1 MRNQVLSSFKKPS
14 HFSPFFFIKRRQSL
28 SVIYTSF
35 SFFFF
40 FFFRQVVN
48 CCTWTRRPWLFNI
61 HTLLSYMFNGE
72 ITRIQTHDAV
82 IFATKGNSTG
92 DARLFLQQSWP
103 RKTTKTCSTF
113 VTCRK
118 PTWLSLSLHLCV
130 CLFFPFLFYCFSLD
144 WCSEYRHFQ
153 RTRTAT
159 MRSAAAHVSA
169 RQSTSNQLAIIDIN
183 KVISIVN
190 VQQNKNQGMCL

>member
-1 MRNQVLSSFKKPS
+1 MNKRLRNQVLSSFKKPS

-113 VTCRK
+113 VTCRN
-118 PTWLSLSLHLCV
+118 LRDSLYLYIFASV
-130 CLFFPFLFYCFSLD
+130 FFFLFFFIAFL
-144 WCSEYRHFQ
+144 
-153 RTRTAT
+153 
-159 MRSAAAHVSA
+159 
-169 RQSTSNQLAIIDIN
+169 
-183 KVISIVN
+183 
-190 VQQNKNQGMCL
+190 

>member
-1 MRNQVLSSFKKPS
+1 MINGLWIEDTLKILCDLSRSNLTRLFLSQEDSKKKKQEETLMWIKGWEIKFFLVSKNLPI
-14 HFSPFFFIKRRQSL
+14 FPPFFYK
-28 SVIYTSF
+28 TSSILVCDLYQF
-35 SFFFF
+35 FFFFF

-113 VTCRK
+113 VTCRN
-118 PTWLSLSLHLCV
+118 LRDSLYLYIFASV
-130 CLFFPFLFYCFSLD
+130 FFFLFFFIAFL
-144 WCSEYRHFQ
+144 
-153 RTRTAT
+153 
-159 MRSAAAHVSA
+159 
-169 RQSTSNQLAIIDIN
+169 
-183 KVISIVN
+183 
-190 VQQNKNQGMCL
+190 